1 MKTTVILEGGL
12 GKHIAFTAL
21 IPKLKKKY
29 GELQIYTPYVNVFAF
44 NPDVKMAFDSNTLP
58 LRHPDIID
66 GDIVFA
72 EPYKSNWQKGKQSLL
87 QSYAELLGIKYNPKT
102 DVPKMFTENEQENVE
117 KVKEQLELDK
127 FIVVQFT
134 GGQTS
139 IGFNPQQQYVGGTA
153 VDRNYPIYLA
163 QAAINIF
170 KEKYPDIA
178 VLNWG
183 MPNEPQYHN
192 AIPLDVDFRIMHALA
207 KESSGFI
214 STDSSLQHIM
224 KSVGKSGVSIHGE
237 TAFHQFGYDTN
248 TRMNAFAKD
257 EWDFNIDTQDPRTV
271 MVDPGMVVEAFV
283 EKHLEQ

>member
-12 GKHIAFTAL
+12 GKHVAFTSL
-21 IPKLKKKY
+21 VPKLKQKY
-29 GELQIYTPYVNVFAF
+29 GELQIFTPYVNVFAF
-44 NPDVKMAFDSNTLP
+44 NPDVKMAFDSSTLP

-72 EPYKSNWQKGKQSLL
+72 EPYKSNWQKGQQHLL
-87 QSYAELLGIKYNPKT
+87 ESYAELLGVEYDPAT
-102 DVPKMFTENEQENVE
+102 DVPKMYTENEQENVA

-153 VDRNYPIYLA
+153 AERNYPTYLA
-163 QAAINIF
+163 QVLINVF

-183 MPNEPQYHN
+183 MPNEPQYFN
-192 AIPLDVDFRIMHALA
+192 AIPLDIDFRIMHELA
-207 KESSGFI
+207 KDSLGFI
-214 STDSSLQHIM
+214 GTDSSLQHIM
-224 KSVGKSGVSIHGE
+224 KAAGKSGVTIHGE

-248 TRMNAFAKD
+248 TRMNAFAMDK
-257 EWDFNIDTQDPRTV
+257 WDANIDTQDPRTV
-271 MVDPGMVVEAFV
+271 MVDPHTAVEMFI
-283 EKHLEQ
+283 EKHLEV